1 MDRSGEDLE
10 SRQAILRLLGL
21 ALRAGKLNL
30 GSGPVLRALQH
41 GQGGVVFL
49 SRDAGDDL
57 RSKIERGLG
66 SARLD
71 AESFG
76 GDELAAA
83 FGRRLLSVVS
93 VCEPAFVA
101 GVIKH
106 LGNLS

>member
-1 MDRSGEDLE
+1 MDSRGEDPQ

-30 GSGPVLRALQH
+30 GSGPVLRALHQ

-49 SRDAGDDL
+49 SRDAGADL
-57 RSKIERGLG
+57 RAKIERDLG

-101 GVIKH
+101 GVMKY
-106 LGNLS
+106 LGKLS

>member
-1 MDRSGEDLE
+1 MDSRGEDLQ

-30 GSGPVLRALQH
+30 GSGPVLRALHQ

-49 SRDAGDDL
+49 SRDAGTDL
-57 RSKIERGLG
+57 RAKIVRALG
-66 SARLD
+66 TARLD

-101 GVIKH
+101 GVVKH